1 MSEAVRTPALWL
13 ITLSLN
19 MTIFMTTS
27 ITLHQVPYLTD
38 KGFSA
43 GLAASAIILLTTVA
57 LLVKFFWG
65 WMANRIAI
73 RYCIA
78 LSQTL
83 DVIALALLLTV
94 SSTWSVL
101 VYAFAFGLGRSEGL
115 FNSHAYAVYF
125 GRRFLGSTRGIV
137 APIRI
142 AASGGGPVITGYFFD
157 ITGDYNT
164 IIPIFIG
171 VTALA
176 VLCSLMAKPPKVP
189 AARADNDAQQP
200 APGVHSRGRDRCRQP
215 ERDCAVVLRG
225 GLPRGRLRPAGCAV
239 RA

>member
-1 MSEAVRTPALWL
+1 MAEAARTPALWL

-19 MTIFMTTS
+19 LTIFMTTS

-43 GLAASAIILLTTVA
+43 GLAATAIILLTTVA

-83 DVIALALLLTV
+83 DVIALVLLLTV
-94 SSTWSVL
+94 SSTWSVIA
-101 VYAFAFGLGRSEGL
+101 YAFAFGLGRSEGL

-137 APIRI
+137 SPIRI
-142 AASGGGPVITGYFFD
+142 AAGGGGPVITGFFFD

-164 IIPIFIG
+164 IIPIFIA
-171 VTALA
+171 VTVLA
-176 VLCSLMAKPPKVP
+176 VGCSLLAKPPN
-189 AARADNDAQQP
+189 REIR
-200 APGVHSRGRDRCRQP
+200 RGN
-215 ERDCAVVLRG
+215 
-225 GLPRGRLRPAGCAV
+225 PRGCPLYPPSYRRKPVSRSAHPYPAHQWRRGDSRIARP
-239 RA
+239 RSP

>member
-1 MSEAVRTPALWL
+1 MAEAARTPALWL

-19 MTIFMTTS
+19 LTIFMTTS

-43 GLAASAIILLTTVA
+43 GLAAAAIILLTTVA

-65 WMANRIAI
+65 WMANRIPI

-83 DVIALALLLTV
+83 DVIALVLLLTV
-94 SSTWSVL
+94 SSTWSVIA
-101 VYAFAFGLGRSEGL
+101 YAFAFGLGRSEGL

-137 APIRI
+137 SPIRI
-142 AASGGGPVITGYFFD
+142 AAGGGGPVITGFFFD

-171 VTALA
+171 VTVLA
-176 VLCSLMAKPPKVP
+176 VGCSLLAKPPRVP
-189 AARADNDAQQP
+189 SEKAASET
-200 APGVHSRGRDRCRQP
+200 GRG
-215 ERDCAVVLRG
+215 
-225 GLPRGRLRPAGCAV
+225 
-239 RA
+239 